1 MSAVTIGLLAVAAI
15 VVAAVLFGVWAVVII
30 FRGVGTGIAW
40 LLGFSKPMEPLTR
53 PSYPCPREA
62 CRAINPASARFCR
75 RCGHELLKRE
85 LARQAGV
92 CGMVTRGVSY

>member
-1 MSAVTIGLLAVAAI
+1 MSAVTIGLLTVAAI

-30 FRGVGTGIAW
+30 FRVVGRGIAS
-40 LLGFSKPMEPLTR
+40 LLGFSRPMEPLTR

-75 RCGHELLKRE
+75 RCGHELLKRQ
-85 LARQAGV
+85 LSRQAA
-92 CGMVTRGVSY
+92 MW